1 MARITKRQDTSKKEG
16 DIRFGAA
23 FLFYLMVHNHL
34 PDIWIYL
41 PDILNWHKNGK

>member
-23 FLFYLMVHNHL
+23 FLFLSH
-34 PDIWIYL
+34 
-41 PDILNWHKNGK
+41 GT